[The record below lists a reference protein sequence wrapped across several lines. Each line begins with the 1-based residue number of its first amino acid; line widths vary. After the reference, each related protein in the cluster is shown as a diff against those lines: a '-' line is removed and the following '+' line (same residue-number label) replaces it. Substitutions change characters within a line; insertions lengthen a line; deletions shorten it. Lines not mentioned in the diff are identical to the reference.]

1 MFQVGSSTWLVP
13 RWKHWVTRWHSSI
26 RFWRSR
32 CIQILHS
39 LKRNH
44 VIGMR
49 SPARMLDMSC
59 NAKMPDTSWYR
70 IRIHL
75 GKLHLSPLHGIFY
88 ISPSLPPS
96 LRPSLPLYVL
106 CLCGMHAFPSGTYPS
121 THLPCPWE
129 SHQLR
134 VCSLLPSR
142 WSAPADFSLALPT
155 WNPTPEFLAAWHLQ
169 NKTTTPRC
177 KIVHEFMISEFF

>member
-96 LRPSLPLYVL
+96 LRPSLPPAL
-106 CLCGMHAFPSGTYPS
+106 CTLSMWHACIPIR
-121 THLPCPWE
+121 HLPIYPPTL
-129 SHQLR
+129 SLR
-134 VCSLLPSR
+134 ITPAAGVFITTKQMKCSRGLFFSPSNLKPNT
-142 WSAPADFSLALPT
+142 WIFSSLASSK
-155 WNPTPEFLAAWHLQ
+155 Q
-169 NKTTTPRC
+169 NHHTK
-177 KIVHEFMISEFF
+177 M